1 MPFRSK
7 AQQRWA
13 FANHK
18 PWARRWAHETRSI
31 KSLPARRSRSRG
43 KRRSSR
49 KR

>member
-13 FANHK
+13 FANRK
-18 PWARRWAHETRSI
+18 RFAKRWAHKTTF
-31 KSLPARRSRSRG
+31 KGLP
-43 KRRSSR
+43 KRVRR